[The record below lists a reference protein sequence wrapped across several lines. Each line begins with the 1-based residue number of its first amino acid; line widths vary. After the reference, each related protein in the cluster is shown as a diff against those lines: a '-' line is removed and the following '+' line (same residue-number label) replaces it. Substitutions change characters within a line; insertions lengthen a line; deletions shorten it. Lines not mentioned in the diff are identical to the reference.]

1 MRENLPTP
9 RMVAYGTTFGPLD
22 LVPPPAGTGE
32 SPWRCAIRHG
42 VFSFYVRCSIGTEFF
57 LSMLFDWYCA
67 FGGKD
72 NYILSFEKI
81 AVQVTLLET

>member
-1 MRENLPTP
+1 
-9 RMVAYGTTFGPLD
+9 
-22 LVPPPAGTGE
+22 
-32 SPWRCAIRHG
+32 
-42 VFSFYVRCSIGTEFF
+42 
-57 LSMLFDWYCA
+57 MLFDWYCA